1 MDAIENVKKVALIFP
16 PVLTTIVWKIINHI
30 ADEAA
35 KNTSGLIENTIKA
48 VKKGSELTFSTQES
62 FKRNVE
68 ISSEIGKLVDEI
80 AVSSQEQAQGIGQIR
95 CVKKVFEDSRKVAI
109 RSAPTGKHRTGKRLP
124 IFCNLPKVS
133 RSFGIL
139 RP

>member
-1 MDAIENVKKVALIFP
+1 MDGTENVKKVALIFP

-35 KNTSGLIENTIKA
+35 KNTSNLIENTIKA
-48 VKKGSELTFSTQES
+48 VKKGSELTLSTQEA

-68 ISSEIGKLVDEI
+68 ISSKIGKLIDEI
-80 AVSSQEQAQGIGQIR
+80 AAASQEQAQGIRQVR
-95 CVKKVFEDSRKVAI
+95 WMKKVFEDSHKVAI
-109 RSAPTGKHRTGKRLP
+109 RSAPTGKRRTGKKP
-124 IFCNLPKVS
+124 PTFCKVPMVL
-133 RSFGIL
+133 RSSDIL